1 VLDARRAS
9 FLPLAPPTANLSV
22 ERRQTRAGSARYV
35 GRVKSAGRH
44 VAAKTFRRK
53 ADAEMWAREQYRALA
68 FGEFIP
74 PTRSATPFA
83 DVVAGF
89 VESRREQVSP
99 HTWRTDSDNLA
110 SAVAAWGSRPLSS
123 IGASELLTFFT
134 GQLAIK
140 ARSTVQRSRTSLSAL
155 FAYAV
160 REKMLTRNPVAGVRL
175 PPGKHQESD
184 EVDTFSDAEL
194 AHVLARQHR
203 INPRMAEVTEFL
215 SLTGLRWSELR
226 ALRVADLHSA
236 PFPSIRVVRAQSD
249 GYPEKGT
256 KTYRGRVV
264 PLTTRALDIAAPRAR
279 DRQPGDYLFT
289 SSHGAQLRGD
299 VFRRTVRGRETA
311 PGRTL
316 HHLRHYAASHWLR
329 SGVPVHQVAKW
340 LGHANPSTTLKVYAH
355 VLGEAQDMAAVAHLN
370 AIAVDR

>member
-1 VLDARRAS
+1 M
-9 FLPLAPPTANLSV
+9 
-22 ERRQTRAGSARYV
+22 RYV
-35 GRVKSAGRH
+35 GRVKYAGRH
-44 VAAKTFRRK
+44 VAARTFRRK
-53 ADAEMWAREQYRALA
+53 ADAEAWAHEQYRALA

-74 PTRSATPFA
+74 PARSATAFS

-89 VESRREQVSP
+89 VESRRGQVAP

-110 SAVAAWGSRPLSS
+110 SAVSAWGSRRLSS
-123 IGASELLTFFT
+123 IGPSEVLAYLTD
-134 GQLAIK
+134 QLAIK

-155 FAYAV
+155 FAYAL
-160 REKMLTRNPVAGVRL
+160 RERMLTRNPVIGVRL
-175 PPGKHQESD
+175 PPGRHQES
-184 EVDTFSDAEL
+184 EGVDTFTDAEL
-194 AHVLARQHR
+194 TDVLVRQYER
-203 INPRMAEVTEFL
+203 NPGMAEVTEFL

-226 ALRVADLHSA
+226 ALRVADLRTA

-249 GYPEKGT
+249 GYAEKGT

-264 PLTTRALDIAAPRAR
+264 PLTARALELAAPRAA
-279 DRQPGDYLFT
+279 DRSAGDYLFT
-289 SSHGAQLRGD
+289 SSSGAQLRGD
-299 VFRRTVRGRETA
+299 VFRRTVGGRETA

-370 AIAVDR
+370 AMALGR